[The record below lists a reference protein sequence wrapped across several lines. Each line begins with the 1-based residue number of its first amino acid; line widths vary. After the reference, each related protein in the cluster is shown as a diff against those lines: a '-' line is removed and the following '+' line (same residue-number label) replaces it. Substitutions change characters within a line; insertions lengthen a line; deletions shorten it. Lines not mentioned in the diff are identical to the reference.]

1 MELEGP
7 PEARRSGIPS
17 WSKSATTTFRR
28 LGRPASEGPGTKRGG
43 PNCGADR
50 DNPNGYYE
58 FEPVKRTREDGSW
71 VDSAGGLVVKMVYM
85 LLADLPA
92 GPEYRIVLMRRDL
105 DEMVASQKRMLER
118 LGRPAGAL
126 SDAKR
131 IAMFATHLQR
141 IERELPSRPG
151 FSLLT
156 VDYNQLLAD
165 AGIGL
170 SGCRVRFRPVEQRGD
185 RVDVG
190 CDLGPIVF
198 VPQRNR

>member
-1 MELEGP
+1 VAHPSRPFVTVVSGAP
-7 PEARRSGIPS
+7 RSGTS
-17 WSKSATTTFRR
+17 MMMRM
-28 LGRPASEGPGTKRGG
+28 LEVGG
-43 PNCGADR
+43 MPILTDGERGADR
-50 DNPNGYYE
+50 DNPGGYYE

-92 GPEYRIVLMRRDL
+92 GPEYRVVLMRRDL

-131 IAMFATHLQR
+131 IAMFATHLER

-151 FSLLT
+151 FSLLV

-165 AGIGL
+165 ARPQLEQIDGFLGGGL
-170 SGCRVRFRPVEQRGD
+170 DVEAMTAVVDPTLYRNRGD
-185 RVDVG
+185 
-190 CDLGPIVF
+190 
-198 VPQRNR
+198 